1 MNNLL
6 TDFISMAVSGAIVG
20 AVLYAID
27 SIRNRSTRERA
38 RLALCGC
45 SLVLWLLTQLVLR

>member
-1 MNNLL
+1 MKNLL

-20 AVLYAID
+20 AVLYATD